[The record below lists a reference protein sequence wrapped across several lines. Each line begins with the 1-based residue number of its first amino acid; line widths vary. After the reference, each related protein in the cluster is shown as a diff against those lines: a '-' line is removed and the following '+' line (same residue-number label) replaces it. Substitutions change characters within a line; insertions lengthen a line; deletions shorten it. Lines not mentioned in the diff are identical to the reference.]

1 MTTPPTHRLETVHYN
16 PDELSTYHRN
26 PRRGDTNAIA
36 ESLQVNGQYRPIV
49 VNLGRQ
55 TGRPLEVLAG
65 NHTLAAARQLGWT
78 QITATT
84 IDVTDQQAARIV
96 AADNR
101 TADLGDYDN
110 DQLAALL
117 ADLDDLSGTG
127 YTDDDLDQLIEDN
140 TDPDALTDVDDA
152 PEPDPDPPTTK
163 PGDIWHLGP
172 HRLIC
177 GDATDPATL
186 TRLTAGQ
193 KVDAWITDPPYNVD
207 YTGGTPAALRIKNDK
222 FNTEAAFA
230 QFIAD
235 LAAAALPVTKP
246 GAAFYTFHASTFQVP
261 VHTGLTAA
269 GIYISSHL
277 VWVKNTF
284 ALSRSDYHWRH
295 EGCIYGWN
303 PAGPHTWYG
312 DRTIDTLLRD
322 DTPDLQKMTK
332 AQLVALLEEA
342 ITASTVLYADK
353 PSANREHPTMKPVAL
368 LTPLLENST
377 PIKGT
382 VLDSTAGSG
391 SIMIAAHHTGR
402 TAYMVELDPVYCD
415 VICRRWQEHT
425 GQAPHRDG
433 APNPTSF

>member
-1 MTTPPTHRLETVHYN
+1 MTTPNHKLTSIEYKTG
-16 PDELSTYHRN
+16 ELTTYHRN
-26 PRRGDTNAIA
+26 PRRGNIDAIA
-36 ESLQVNGQYRPIV
+36 ESLNTNGQYRAIV
-49 VNLGRQ
+49 VNLGRK

-65 NHTLAAARQLGWT
+65 NHTLQAAIQLGWDT
-78 QITATT
+78 ITATT
-84 IDVTDQQAARIV
+84 VDVDDQQAARIV

-110 DQLAALL
+110 DVLTALL
-117 ADLDDLSGTG
+117 QDLDTLEGTG
-127 YTDDDLDQLIEDN
+127 YTSDDLDELTGAS
-140 TDPDALTDVDDA
+140 TDPEALTDVDDV
-152 PEPDPDPPTTK
+152 PEPDPDPPITQ

-177 GDATDPATL
+177 GDATSATTL
-186 TRLTAGQ
+186 NRLTGGQ

-207 YTGGTPAALRIKNDK
+207 YTGGTAAALRIKNDK
-222 FNTEAAFA
+222 FDTETGYA

-246 GAAFYTFHASTFQVP
+246 GAAFYTFHASTFQAP
-261 VHTGLTAA
+261 VQTGLAAA

-322 DTPDLQKMTK
+322 DTPDLTKMTK
-332 AQLVALLEEA
+332 AELVALLEEA
-342 ITASTVLYADK
+342 ITASTVHYANK
-353 PSANREHPTMKPVAL
+353 PSANREHPTMKPVTL
-368 LTPLLENST
+368 LTPLIENST
-377 PIKGT
+377 PLRGT

-415 VICRRWQEHT
+415 VICRRWQAHT

-433 APNPTSF
+433 DPHPTNF

>member
-246 GAAFYTFHASTFQVP
+246 GAAFYTFHASTFQAP
-261 VHTGLTAA
+261 VHTGLAAA
-269 GIYISSHL
+269 GIHISSHL

-415 VICRRWQEHT
+415 VICRRWQEHS